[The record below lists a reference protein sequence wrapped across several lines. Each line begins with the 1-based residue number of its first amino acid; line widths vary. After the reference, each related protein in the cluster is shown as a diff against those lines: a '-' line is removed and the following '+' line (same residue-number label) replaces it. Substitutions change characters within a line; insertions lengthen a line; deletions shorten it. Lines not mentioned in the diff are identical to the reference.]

1 MLFTLH
7 QDLQK
12 NTSQLRMAFL
22 RSGLAI
28 AMEWDVAADLRRQ
41 FGVEL
46 AACRVMAVYCP
57 VMLLELQVV
66 DPTAAATQ
74 PVRLA
79 LTERDGQTYMRLV
92 FFSSNRRSGFPPQAD
107 SPRSVEER
115 VVHVLRTIGARQ
127 VAQVTAA

>member
-1 MLFTLH
+1 
-7 QDLQK
+7 
-12 NTSQLRMAFL
+12 MAFL

-28 AMEWDVAADLRRQ
+28 AMEWDVAADLQRQ

-79 LTERDGQTYMRLV
+79 LTERDGQTYMHLV
-92 FFSSNRRSGFPPQAD
+92 FFSSNRRSGFPAQTD